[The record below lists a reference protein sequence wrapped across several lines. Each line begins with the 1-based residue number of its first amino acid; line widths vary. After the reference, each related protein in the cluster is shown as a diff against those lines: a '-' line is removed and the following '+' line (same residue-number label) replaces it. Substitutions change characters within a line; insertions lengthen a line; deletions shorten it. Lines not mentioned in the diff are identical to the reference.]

1 MTNDIIKEFLSF
13 VEEEELINKED
24 GIVIGLSGGPDSVC
38 LLNLL
43 CSIRGELNLKL
54 AAVHVNHMIRGDAA
68 DGDELYAKELCE
80 KLKVK
85 FYSKQIDINKYA
97 KENKL
102 SSESAGRNVR
112 YEYFRKVMLEL
123 NFNRIATAHN
133 ANDQAETILMRVMR
147 GTGLEGLGGI
157 PVSRDNIYIRP
168 ILFMKREEIESY
180 CEALNMKPRIDST
193 NSERI
198 YSRNKVRLDI
208 LPYMKENFNSEVIEA
223 INRMGLLLQEDNKYI
238 QSKVE
243 ELYNEVCSRG
253 GDSVI
258 IANKAFKYERA
269 IINRVI
275 RKAIGEKSGD
285 KYDLEMKHINNIFSL
300 TALGTNKRVD
310 LPRGLY
316 AINIYGDIH
325 IRSRK
330 ESVEDNDLEII
341 IPKEDILQRKI
352 SFGDYTIGFN
362 CIHKGKNINY
372 DENSLIKYFNYDK
385 ISGNIVIRYR
395 RNGDTIIPLGMT
407 GKKKVKDIFI
417 DMKIPKTKRD
427 FIPIIQF
434 GEDIAWILEVKMSDK
449 YRIDSQTKDILK
461 ITIKEKGKL
470 K

>member
-1 MTNDIIKEFLSF
+1 MTNDIIKGFLNF
-13 VEEEELINKED
+13 IEEKELINRED

-43 CSIRGELNLKL
+43 CSIRGKLNLKL
-54 AAVHVNHMIRGDAA
+54 AAVHINHMIRGDAA
-68 DGDELYAKELCE
+68 DGDELYAKELCK
-80 KLKVK
+80 KLKVD

-97 KENKL
+97 KEKKL

-112 YEYFRKVMLEL
+112 YEYFKKVMLEL

-168 ILFMKREEIESY
+168 ILFMKREEIEGY
-180 CEALNMKPRIDST
+180 CEALNIKPRIDST
-193 NSERI
+193 NLERI

-243 ELYNEVCSRG
+243 EVYNEVCSRG
-253 GDSVI
+253 VESVI
-258 IANKAFKYERA
+258 IANKAFEYERA

-275 RKAIGEKSGD
+275 RKAIGEKSGN
-285 KYDLEMKHINNIFSL
+285 KYDLEMKHINDIFSL

-316 AINIYGDIH
+316 AMNIYGDIH
-325 IRSRK
+325 IRSRE
-330 ESVEDNDLEII
+330 ESIEDDNLEVII
-341 IPKEDILQRKI
+341 SKEDILQQKI
-352 SFGDYTIGFN
+352 SFGDYTIGFQ
-362 CIHKGKNINY
+362 CINKEENINY

-395 RNGDTIIPLGMT
+395 RNGDTIIPLGMR

-417 DMKIPKTKRD
+417 DMKIPKSKRD
-427 FIPIIQF
+427 LIPIIQF
-434 GEDIAWILEVKMSDK
+434 GEDIAWIVEVKMSDK
-449 YRIDSQTKDILK
+449 YRIDRQTKDILK
-461 ITIKEKGKL
+461 ITMKRKES
-470 K
+470 

>member
-1 MTNDIIKEFLSF
+1 MTKDIIKEFLEF
-13 VEEEELINKED
+13 INEKELISKGD
-24 GIVIGLSGGPDSVC
+24 KIVVGLSGGPDSVC
-38 LLNLL
+38 LINLL
-43 CSIRGELNLKL
+43 CSIKEELNLKL
-54 AAVHVNHMIRGDAA
+54 VAVHINHMIRGEAA
-68 DGDELYAKELCE
+68 NQDEIFAKELCE
-80 KLKVK
+80 NLHVD
-85 FYSKQIDINKYA
+85 FYSKRIDINNYA

-102 SSESAGRNVR
+102 SSESAGREVR
-112 YEYFRKVMLEL
+112 YEYFNKIMKKLS
-123 NFNRIATAHN
+123 FNKIATAHN

-362 CIHKGKNINY
+362 CIHKEKNINY

>member
-362 CIHKGKNINY
+362 CIHKEKNINY

>member
-43 CSIRGELNLKL
+43 CSIRGDLNLKL

-168 ILFMKREEIESY
+168 IYES
-180 CEALNMKPRIDST
+180 I
-193 NSERI
+193 
-198 YSRNKVRLDI
+198 
-208 LPYMKENFNSEVIEA
+208 
-223 INRMGLLLQEDNKYI
+223 
-238 QSKVE
+238 SKFF
-243 ELYNEVCSRG
+243 LY
-253 GDSVI
+253 
-258 IANKAFKYERA
+258 
-269 IINRVI
+269 
-275 RKAIGEKSGD
+275 
-285 KYDLEMKHINNIFSL
+285 L
-300 TALGTNKRVD
+300 
-310 LPRGLY
+310 
-316 AINIYGDIH
+316 
-325 IRSRK
+325 
-330 ESVEDNDLEII
+330 
-341 IPKEDILQRKI
+341 
-352 SFGDYTIGFN
+352 
-362 CIHKGKNINY
+362 
-372 DENSLIKYFNYDK
+372 
-385 ISGNIVIRYR
+385 
-395 RNGDTIIPLGMT
+395 
-407 GKKKVKDIFI
+407 
-417 DMKIPKTKRD
+417 
-427 FIPIIQF
+427 
-434 GEDIAWILEVKMSDK
+434 
-449 YRIDSQTKDILK
+449 
-461 ITIKEKGKL
+461 
-470 K
+470 